1 MSATTVG
8 INEGSYQ
15 RLLHLIE
22 QTGRPAGAILE
33 QALADYECK
42 VSGGANPGNGRPQPA
57 AAEEA
62 ELLED
67 AGRIRIRPRDIRLVA
82 AHVVPVP
89 RRAPRAGPE
98 ALAGI

>member
-1 MSATTVG
+1 MPATTVG

-15 RLLHLIE
+15 RLLHLVE

-42 VSGGANPGNGRPQPA
+42 VSGGANPGNGPSQPA

-67 AGRIRIRPRDIRLVA
+67 VGRIRTPPRPSHLVT
-82 AHVVPVP
+82 AHIVPLP
-89 RRAPRAGPE
+89 RRALRPGAGE
-98 ALAGI
+98 EE

>member
-1 MSATTVG
+1 MPATTVG

-15 RLLHLIE
+15 RLLHLVE

-42 VSGGANPGNGRPQPA
+42 VSGGANPGNVPLRPA
-57 AAEEA
+57 ADEEA

-67 AGRIRIRPRDIRLVA
+67 AGRVRTRPRDGRLVV

-89 RRAPRAGPE
+89 RRAPRLGAGGE
-98 ALAGI
+98 E

>member
-1 MSATTVG
+1 MPATTVG

-15 RLLHLIE
+15 RLLHLVE

-42 VSGGANPGNGRPQPA
+42 VSSGANSGNGPPQPV

-67 AGRIRIRPRDIRLVA
+67 TGRIRLPPRASRLVA

-89 RRAPRAGPE
+89 RRALRLGADAE
-98 ALAGI
+98 E